1 MEVSTSFLSDR
12 NYVDMIMTLNESNTD
27 YIHFDVMDGKFVKNK
42 NLSNS
47 ELGKLLKLSLKKN
60 DIHLMVEKPASLI
73 EMLSLYD
80 ISYITVHSEV
90 KDYEKYLDMIKGY
103 GIRCGISVNP
113 DTDITTIFDVLE
125 KVDLVLIMSVV
136 PGASGQSFRFDV
148 LPKVK
153 MLKEEIKKRGL
164 STKIEIDGG
173 VNDEVL
179 SYLKD
184 IDIVVS
190 ASYILKDLRNIEKIK
205 SL

>member
-90 KDYEKYLDMIKGY
+90 KDYEKYLTQVY
-103 GIRCGISVNP
+103 GDYMKLPPVEERVNHCP
-113 DTDITTIFDVLE
+113 NNIDFEHGVNIIT
-125 KVDLVLIMSVV
+125 KDL
-136 PGASGQSFRFDV
+136 
-148 LPKVK
+148 
-153 MLKEEIKKRGL
+153 IKK
-164 STKIEIDGG
+164 
-173 VNDEVL
+173 
-179 SYLKD
+179 
-184 IDIVVS
+184 
-190 ASYILKDLRNIEKIK
+190 
-205 SL
+205 